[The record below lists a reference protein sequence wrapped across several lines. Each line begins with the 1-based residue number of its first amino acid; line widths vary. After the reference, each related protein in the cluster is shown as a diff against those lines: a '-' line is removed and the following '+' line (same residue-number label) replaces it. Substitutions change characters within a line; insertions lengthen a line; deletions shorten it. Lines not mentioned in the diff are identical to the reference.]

1 MSKLTELPIVDILNV
16 GLSGFC
22 FLIALLGYFLLIR
35 EQSKKPPREVMLEH
49 INGFVKKILLLS
61 LLVAAVTISLAFI
74 QKEEPVDNGASIAK
88 FISDLPE
95 ELRDENPTQVI
106 VNIGNKVDLAG
117 SLQAKVDSFQS
128 DKDKFNSVITAKD
141 SEITTLQAT
150 LRDKENS
157 MSDLQSVVESKQ
169 KEIDQLKAKIGEHD
183 SSILTIISGLNR
195 DMVIKFGRSINPMY
209 PFPISEKKREANK
222 KIQAVLAELDFYEGV
237 IDGDGES
244 TRKALAEYKKTKGY
258 TGRQLYLL
266 TSSTTNKMIVDY
278 VLNSE

>member
-49 INGFVKKILLLS
+49 INGFIKKILLLS

-74 QKEEPVDNGASIAK
+74 QKEEPVDNGASVAK

-95 ELRDENPTQVI
+95 ELRDENPTQVV
-106 VNIGNKVDLAG
+106 VNIGNKVDLAE
-117 SLQAKVDSFQS
+117 SLQVKLDSFQS

-141 SEITTLQAT
+141 SKITTLQAT

-157 MSDLQSVVESKQ
+157 MSDLLSVVESKQ

-244 TRKALAEYKKTKGY
+244 TRKALAAYKKTKGY